1 MSANSSTYGGMF
13 LAPTRNPFNYE
24 KVEQTGRD
32 LATQWLTLDEIT
44 QQLNLF
50 GDESQDPY
58 LEGLD
63 LDVRMHIEDYLGLPI
78 FPQSYRV
85 YYGLGSLYGTPVTL
99 DLPEVSQN
107 GVTINSVQYW
117 NSDSPSVLTTVS
129 PTTYYYD
136 ATGNKIIL
144 NTMPTE
150 MNTNRTNPI
159 IANYTLAPSILAQY
173 PVIKRA
179 GLLLL
184 THLYNNRSATT
195 AGALQ
200 TIPLGFDVLLRP
212 YKPLVM

>member
-32 LATQWLTLDEIT
+32 LTTEWLTLDEIT
-44 QQLNLF
+44 QQINLY

-58 LEGLD
+58 LQKCD
-63 LDVRMHIEDYLGLPI
+63 LATRQHVEDYLGIPI

-129 PTTYYYD
+129 PSTYYYD
-136 ATGNKIIL
+136 ATGNKIVL

-150 MNTNRTNPI
+150 MDTSRTNPI
-159 IANYTLAPSILAQY
+159 IANYTLNASILAQY
-173 PVIKRA
+173 QVIRHA

-184 THLYNNRSATT
+184 THLYNNRSATI